1 MDNDCSSDRRN
12 RAGAFVN
19 VTVIVCTYNRCQ
31 SLAKALDSVAA
42 SVLPDSVG
50 WEVLVV
56 DNNSKDRTREVVE
69 TYCRRYPRQFRYL
82 FESKQGKSH
91 ALNSGILEARGDVV
105 AFMDDDVIVE
115 PTWLQLLTAPL
126 GSGDCAG
133 VGGRILP
140 ARAFVP
146 PKWLLLNG
154 PYSTGSMLAL
164 FDLGD
169 QPGEL
174 REPPFGTN
182 MAFRKSV
189 FGKYGAF
196 RTDMGPCPGSEL
208 RNEDTEFGRRLLAGG
223 ERLWYEPS
231 AIVYH
236 AIPEERLERR
246 YFLAFW
252 LDHGRASIREWKKGP
267 PIIRIP
273 REYSWI
279 LGLAASV
286 PWNALKWMLTSN
298 SPRRFYRKGFVWMRF
313 GQILEI
319 YRRLVGS
326 MAHTQGCQGPS
337 QIRDDRLSTKIQ

>member
-1 MDNDCSSDRRN
+1 MDI
-12 RAGAFVN
+12 
-19 VTVIVCTYNRCQ
+19 TVILCTYNRSD

-42 SVLPDSVG
+42 STLPEPIG

-69 TYCRRYPRQFRYL
+69 TYCQRYPRRFRYL
-82 FESKQGKSH
+82 FESKQGKSY
-91 ALNSGILEARGDVV
+91 ALNSGILKARGDVV

-115 PTWLQLLTAPL
+115 PTWLRFLTAPL
-126 GSGDCAG
+126 ESGDCAG

-140 ARAFVP
+140 ARALVP
-146 PKWLLLNG
+146 PKWLSLNG
-154 PYSTGSMLAL
+154 PYSMGRMLAL

-174 REPPFGTN
+174 REAPFGTN

-189 FGKYGAF
+189 FGKYGVF

-208 RNEDTEFGRRLLAGG
+208 RNEDTEFGRRLLAKE
-223 ERLWYEPS
+223 ERLQYEPS

-236 AIPEERLERR
+236 SISEERLEKR

-252 LDHGRASIREWKKGP
+252 FDHGRASIREWKKGP
-267 PIIRIP
+267 PILGIP
-273 REYSWI
+273 REYCW
-279 LGLAASV
+279 LLRLAMAV
-286 PWNALKWMLTSN
+286 PWNTLKWMLTLN

-319 YRRLVGS
+319 YHQLASS
-326 MAHTQGCQGPS
+326 MAHTQGCRKPS
-337 QIRDDRLSTKIQ
+337 EIPDEMPSAERSSDPVYR